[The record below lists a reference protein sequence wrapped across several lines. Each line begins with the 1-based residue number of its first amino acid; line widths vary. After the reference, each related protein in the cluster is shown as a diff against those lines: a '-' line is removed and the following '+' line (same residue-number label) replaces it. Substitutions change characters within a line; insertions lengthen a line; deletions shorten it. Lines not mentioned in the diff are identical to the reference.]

1 MTSLLS
7 MENGECLEM
16 EFSLTVLE
24 IEDGT
29 TETIFQFTDLA
40 NYKFTDGA
48 DFAFTEA

>member
-29 TETIFQFTDLA
+29 LETLFQFTDST
-40 NYKFTDGA
+40 NYEFTNGDN
-48 DFAFTEA
+48 FAFTEA